1 MMDPILIAYT
11 TEEGQTRKICA
22 HIGDRLRAGGF
33 DVVIHDIRA
42 DASLPAGLAAVIV
55 AGSVH
60 LGSHADDL
68 RAFVKLRHEQLSA
81 LPAAFV
87 SVSLQAGS
95 PDPRERDV
103 MRTLAEEFLSETE
116 FSPLFLHIAGGAVHD
131 ARLGFVKRFVLH
143 QILSQKGVDMD
154 PSGDTE
160 FTDWEALDRF
170 VDHFCATLTGKE

>member
-1 MMDPILIAYT
+1 MSPVLIAYT
-11 TEEGQTRKICA
+11 TEEGQTQKICS
-22 HIGDRLRAGGF
+22 HIGDRLQANTF
-33 DVVIHDIRA
+33 DVVVHDIRA
-42 DASLPAGLAAVIV
+42 DASLPSDLAAVIV

-68 RAFVKLRHEQLSA
+68 RAFVRVYHEQLSA

-103 MRTLAEEFLSETE
+103 MRTVAEEFLSETR

-131 ARLGFVKRFVLH
+131 ARLGFVERLVIH
-143 QILSQKGVDMD
+143 RILSRKGVDMD

-160 FTDWEALDRF
+160 FTDWAALDRF
-170 VDHFCATLTGKE
+170 VDHFCATLRGEE